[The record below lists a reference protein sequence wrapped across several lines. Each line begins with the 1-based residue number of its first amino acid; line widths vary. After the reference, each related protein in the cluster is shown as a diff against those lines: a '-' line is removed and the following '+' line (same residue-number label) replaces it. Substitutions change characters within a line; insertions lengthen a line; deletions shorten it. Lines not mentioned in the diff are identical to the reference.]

1 MCVPGAK
8 QVHGVPAREDNKTEQ
23 TDTCTGQE
31 KVEGWRGGACR
42 HVYGAGEGG
51 GEGGAGEKVNTT
63 QHEFG
68 LFATLMQVSQRHPH

>member
-23 TDTCTGQE
+23 TDTCR
-31 KVEGWRGGACR
+31 EGGGGGGACR
-42 HVYGAGEGG
+42 HVYGAGESGR
-51 GEGGAGEKVNTT
+51 EGGDGEKVNTM

-68 LFATLMQVSQRHPH
+68 LFATLMQVAQRHPH